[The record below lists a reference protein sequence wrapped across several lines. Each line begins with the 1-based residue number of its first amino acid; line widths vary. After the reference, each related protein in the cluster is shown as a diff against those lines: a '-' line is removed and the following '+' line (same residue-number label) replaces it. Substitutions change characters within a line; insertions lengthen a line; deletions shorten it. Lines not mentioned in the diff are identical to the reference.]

1 MQSQFPDNET
11 PLHRGR
17 GLFPWGGLAFCLA
30 LAAFLRLR
38 GLQNESAWG
47 DEALT
52 LLHLPASSLADFL
65 RGAFGEDPRL
75 MLSPVYYLLEY
86 AWSAV
91 FGGSLAAIRMLSV
104 TLGLVNVAL
113 IFLVA
118 RRLFNP
124 RAGVLAAFLLAV
136 SLVHVY
142 YSQEVRFYA
151 LMGAFSLLSF
161 HALIRLL
168 ESGGVHWGLLH
179 WGCNALLLGTHA
191 FAPLFFLAQGVFLL
205 ATQYRRVRWILL
217 WGLAQGMILLL
228 FAAWM
233 NFLHYDFGTHSQAYN
248 DVPPTLRTLANT
260 FIVFAGGRFSNLNP
274 APFMPGRIS
283 LDWSIAGMGAALAG
297 ASLILLWKNR
307 SSARHRNA
315 WLLALCWWLIPVAA
329 LYAAALV
336 WRPCYFDRYVLYSS
350 FGLYVLMAGTLVNLP
365 YPRLRHAATGLIVI
379 AYLYQSLV
387 LPRPFRAEYQEM
399 ARAVATDPAPDIVVH
414 ALKQFNALGVRYSR
428 PLSRDRIVTFEGYPE
443 LCVETLRAAED
454 GKTVWAVFYRWENI
468 EDFVQNMHGASLHCF
483 CREFGGMP
491 PLSACRV
498 FR

>member
-1 MQSQFPDNET
+1 MQAQTSDKET
-11 PLHRGR
+11 HTRPREALPWC
-17 GLFPWGGLAFCLA
+17 GLMLCLA
-30 LAAFLRLR
+30 LAAFLRMR
-38 GLQNESAWG
+38 GLRNESAWG

-52 LLHLPASSLADFL
+52 LLHLPASNLAGFL

-104 TLGLVNVAL
+104 TLGLVSVGL

-124 RAGVLAAFLLAV
+124 RAGVLAAFLLAA
-136 SLVHVY
+136 SLVQVY

-151 LMGAFSLLSF
+151 LMGVFSLLSF

-168 ESGGVHWGLLH
+168 ESGGVHWGLVH

-205 ATQYRRVRWILL
+205 ATQYRRIRWLFL
-217 WGLAQGMILLL
+217 WGAAQGMILVL
-228 FAAWM
+228 FAVWLK
-233 NFLHYDFGTHSQAYN
+233 FLHYDFAAQSQAYN

-283 LDWSIAGMGAALAG
+283 LDGVLAGMSAAIAG

-307 SSARHRNA
+307 SAAANRNA
-315 WLLALCWWLIPVAA
+315 WLLALCWWLIPVTA
-329 LYAAALV
+329 LYAVALV

-350 FGLYVLMAGTLVNLP
+350 FGLYVVMAGTLVNLP
-365 YPRLRHAATGLIVI
+365 APRLRHAAIGVIVM
-379 AYLYQSLV
+379 ACLYQSLV
-387 LPRPFRAEYQEM
+387 LPRPFRADYQAA
-399 ARAVATDPAPDIVVH
+399 ARAVAADPAPNTVVH
-414 ALKQFNALGVRYSR
+414 ALKQFNALGVRYSH
-428 PLSRDRIVTFEGYPE
+428 PVSRDRIVTFEGYPE
-443 LCVETLRAAED
+443 LCAETLRAAED
-454 GKTVWAVFYRWENI
+454 GKTVWAVFYRWDNI
-468 EDFVQNMHGASLHCF
+468 EDFVQKMHDASLHCF

-498 FR
+498 FQ